1 MPWIIYQDA
10 LQSEQVTNYASEQNG
25 SFLTVY
31 FLNYLPKNEFI
42 CLILISNEA
51 DKSKMRQKKLLCHKF
66 HGTYFPPSCSSHL
79 RLSYHPMS
87 DDLCHLPMS
96 HVHHYTLLF
105 KTRDIADSHTRLI
118 HHFTCHIFLYP
129 SSSKVFRH
137 LLDNLIGIVM
147 EIVILYC

>member
-1 MPWIIYQDA
+1 MIIWESCIKKEEKITIIFSIICPKMNLSASFWYQ
-10 LQSEQVTNYASEQNG
+10 
-25 SFLTVY
+25 
-31 FLNYLPKNEFI
+31 
-42 CLILISNEA
+42 
-51 DKSKMRQKKLLCHKF
+51 MRQKKLLCHKF

-96 HVHHYTLLF
+96 HVHHYTLLC
-105 KTRDIADSHTRLI
+105 KTSDITDSHTRLI
-118 HHFTCHIFLYP
+118 RHLFTCHIFLYP